1 MGCGGSNME
10 SKVPQSWLDLFAAM
24 RLTKSE
30 VRQLYNIFRRVD
42 LDGSGSVDIVELLT
56 LFDIERTRFTE
67 QVFTVFDSDGSGKV
81 DFKEFVLAVWN
92 YCTIGKA
99 SLGTTVPVYLL
110 LLQDVS
116 VMRCLSDIFTFDMYD
131 RDKSGRLSLEEVH
144 QMMRDIYGKGHV
156 NDPKVKA

>member
-99 SLGTTVPVYLL
+99 SLGTTGLVYLL
-110 LLQDVS
+110 LLQDVL
-116 VMRCLSDIFTFDMYD
+116 VMRCLFQTYSHSICTTA
-131 RDKSGRLSLEEVH
+131 
-144 QMMRDIYGKGHV
+144 I
-156 NDPKVKA
+156 KAEGYRSRKCTK